1 MPQAPAEQL
10 AAPLV
15 ALHAAPQRPQWAT
28 LVPRAVSQP
37 LAAMPSQSP
46 KPARQA

>member
-1 MPQAPAEQL
+1 MPQTPPAQV

-15 ALHAAPQRPQWAT
+15 ALQAAPQRPQ
-28 LVPRAVSQP
+28 LEGVVLRLVSQP

-46 KPARQA
+46 